1 MSTNVAAEIVARCFA
16 ARTSAHFAH
25 LSTKSY
31 AAHMALGD
39 FYDDVAEKA
48 DVFCECWQSWYGLM
62 GEFPSVPL
70 LKGETQPIAALR
82 EFVASNRTQASQGKT
97 ELGNLLD
104 EILSVCDRALYKLK
118 NLA

>member
-31 AAHMALGD
+31 AVHMALES
-39 FYDDVAEKA
+39 FYEDIVDAA
-48 DVFCECWQSWYGLM
+48 DAFCECWQGWYGLM
-62 GEFPSVPL
+62 GEFPAVPL
-70 LKGETQPIAALR
+70 LKGEQQPVAALR
-82 EFVASNRTQASQGKT
+82 EFVSSNRTQASQGKT

-104 EILSVCDRALYKLK
+104 EILSVCDRALCKLK
-118 NLA
+118 NLS